1 MHSRLAISLLA
12 AAVLV
17 GMPTLTEAEEA
28 PQFEHLLAQQPKIE
42 RKVVDGLE
50 ITNIVIDQSKAG
62 SASSASSK
70 KSAVVKSPPKDGNEG
85 TYPLAGSSKAKKHAV
100 KTIAAPKDG
109 TEGTYPTAK
118 AKSSS
123 NASSDNQFTVRVRPA
138 QGSKNEQTTGVLMPA
153 PVIPAPTVGEPG
165 FQYDNGVLDTI
176 APNEAQTSVPNTNSN
191 DSTDTKALDNVKLSE
206 GSNSK
211 EGSTPEVAPAKDKA
225 LSVPYV
231 PKNVQTVTENTGYPT
246 TELEL
251 KALLEDPKLTR
262 ITPRYFIDNCMRNA
276 EINKFAKA
284 KVRYNIASVR
294 GANLLLLAFH
304 MPPLSEEG
312 GQAAKAWILD
322 GNKGIRTID
331 MRDLPVGV
339 YQFCALA
346 LDQNNQPVAKPNTDR
361 FMVRYG
367 GLEALVDYN
376 DRRYIMLGAKNDK
389 PSGFADV
396 ELADAVAE
404 TPLFKIVPTTCVLR
418 PGEHIVLTAEA
429 LPTKHEQ
436 RVQRI
441 HERYGLNVKNATE
454 AKENGAEPVQAKKK
468 RYLWAISGRG
478 RLEVINDN
486 SAIYYAP
493 KDDTTGAQISCR
505 EEGSDNVATASM
517 YVTTMPLGEMP
528 RLEELIP

>member
-1 MHSRLAISLLA
+1 MHSRWTISLLA
-12 AAVLV
+12 AALV
-17 GMPTLTEAEEA
+17 GMPTLAKAEKA
-28 PQFEHLLAQQPKIE
+28 NQFEYFLAQQPKIE
-42 RKVVDGLE
+42 RTVVDGLE
-50 ITNIVIDQSKAG
+50 ITNIVIDQSK
-62 SASSASSK
+62 SNSTSSAPNK
-70 KSAVVKSPPKDGNEG
+70 KNAVVKSAPKDGNEG
-85 TYPLAGSSKAKKHAV
+85 TYPLAGSSKAKKHQV

-118 AKSSS
+118 TKSSS
-123 NASSDNQFTVRVRPA
+123 NVSSDNQFTVKIRPA
-138 QGSKNEQTTGVLMPA
+138 QGNKNEQTTGVLMPA
-153 PVIPAPTVGEPG
+153 PAIPALTVGESG
-165 FQYDNGVLDTI
+165 FQYDNGVLDTT
-176 APNEAQTSVPNTNSN
+176 APNEAQTPVSN
-191 DSTDTKALDNVKLSE
+191 ENFNHPTATKALDNSELSE
-206 GSNSK
+206 GNSSK
-211 EGSTPEVAPAKDKA
+211 ESSTSEVTSAKDKA

-231 PKNVQTVTENTGYPT
+231 PKNVQTVTENAGYPT
-246 TELEL
+246 TEREL

-262 ITPRYFIDNCMRNA
+262 TTPRYFVDNCMRNA

-284 KVRYNIASVR
+284 KVRYDIASVR

-304 MPPLSEEG
+304 MPPLPKEG

-346 LDQNNQPVAKPNTDR
+346 LDQNNQPTAKPNTDR

-404 TPLFKIVPTTCVLR
+404 TPLFKIVPATCVLR

-436 RVQRI
+436 RIQRI
-441 HERYGLNVKNATE
+441 HEHYGLKVKNTTDTE
-454 AKENGAEPVQAKKK
+454 ENGAEPTQAKKK

-528 RLEELIP
+528 RLEEFTP